1 MSINRFNAE
10 RYHDP
15 TAYEALLTIE
25 QEERE
30 QRTFRPIVFICSPFA
45 GDIENNVKAA
55 RRYCR
60 FAVETGFIPFAPHLL
75 FPQFLDD
82 TDPKERELGLFFGIA
97 LMSKC
102 AEVWVFGETV
112 SVGMAKEIEKA
123 EKRGMRIR
131 WFNSKYEEVK
141 QYE

>member
-10 RYHDP
+10 HYPDP
-15 TAYEALLTIE
+15 TAYEALSTIE
-25 QEERE
+25 LEERE

-60 FAVETGFIPFAPHLL
+60 FAVEIGYIPFAPHLL

-82 TDPKERELGLFFGIA
+82 TDPRERELGLLFGIA

-102 AEVWVFGETV
+102 AEVWVFGEKV
-112 SVGMAKEIEKA
+112 SAGMAKEIEKA

-131 WFNSKYEEVK
+131 RFNSKCEEVK
-141 QYE
+141 AI

>member
-1 MSINRFNAE
+1 MSINKFNAE

-15 TAYEALLTIE
+15 TAYEALSTIE

-97 LMSKC
+97 LKSKC

>member
-60 FAVETGFIPFAPHLL
+60 FAVEIGYIPFAPHLL

-82 TDPKERELGLFFGIA
+82 TDPRERELGLLFGIA

-141 QYE
+141 TI

>member
-1 MSINRFNAE
+1 MSINKFNAE

-15 TAYEALLTIE
+15 TAYEALSTIE

-75 FPQFLDD
+75 FPQFSDD

>member
-1 MSINRFNAE
+1 MSINKFNAE